1 MSLNIKN
8 REAYDLARKL
18 ARLTGASM
26 TEVVLDALR
35 KQRAEVRRQHQQQQ
49 RKQQLMAI
57 AQRCAAHIQQPAR
70 ATEHGD
76 LLYDEAGLPT

>member
-8 REAYDLARKL
+8 REAYELAREP

-26 TEVVLDALR
+26 TEVVLSALR
-35 KQRAEVRRQHQQQQ
+35 KQRAEVRKQQQQ
-49 RKQQLMAI
+49 QQKQQLMAI

-70 ATEHGD
+70 AVEHGE
-76 LLYDEAGLPT
+76 LLYDEAGLLQ